1 MSKRT
6 RAASLTTF
14 VAASVALGAV
24 LAGPADATGK
34 DSAGKDSAGKSASV
48 SKHAST
54 NASTNASAKVKA
66 GAWPKFLSAS
76 QLPPHASSSW
86 RAGKVTDGVPDEL
99 RFCVQDT
106 LPGYDSRY
114 RDFRTDLETNAQQ
127 LTFVVGS
134 SAKAKALATRL
145 NKDIRACATR
155 IEQSDPETEAA
166 LKDYGKLP
174 VEEGAHAYGLH
185 TETSWGATDINLYSV
200 GRDGRAVTLVRWGQ
214 MGDFS
219 DAPVKAFKKT
229 TTTAVNKLY

>member
-1 MSKRT
+1 MSKST

-14 VAASVALGAV
+14 VAASVAFGAV

-34 DSAGKDSAGKSASV
+34 DTSA

-54 NASTNASAKVKA
+54 NASAKVTKA
-66 GAWPKFLSAS
+66 KVTKGKASAWPKFLSPS
-76 QLPPHASSSW
+76 QLPPHPTSSW
-86 RAGKVTDGVPDEL
+86 TAGKVTDGVPDEL

-127 LTFVVGS
+127 LTFVVGT

-166 LKDYGKLP
+166 LKDYGKLS

>member
-14 VAASVALGAV
+14 VAASVAFGAV

-34 DSAGKDSAGKSASV
+34 DTSAS
-48 SKHAST
+48 KHTST
-54 NASTNASAKVKA
+54 NASVKVMKAKATKA
-66 GAWPKFLSAS
+66 RAWPKFLSAS
-76 QLPPHASSSW
+76 QLPPHPSSSW
-86 RAGKVTDGVPDEL
+86 TAGKATDGVPDEL
-99 RFCVQDT
+99 RFCIQDT

-166 LKDYGKLP
+166 LKDYGKLS

-200 GRDGRAVTLVRWGQ
+200 GRDGRAVTLVRWAQ

>member
-14 VAASVALGAV
+14 VAASVAFGAV

-34 DSAGKDSAGKSASV
+34 DTSAS
-48 SKHAST
+48 KHTST
-54 NASTNASAKVKA
+54 KASAKVKA
-66 GAWPKFLSAS
+66 GTWPKFLSAS
-76 QLPPHASSSW
+76 QLPPHPSSSW
-86 RAGKVTDGVPDEL
+86 TAGKVTDGVPDEL
-99 RFCVQDT
+99 RFCIQDT

-166 LKDYGKLP
+166 LKDYGKLS

>member
-1 MSKRT
+1 MSKST

-14 VAASVALGAV
+14 VAASVAFGAV

-34 DSAGKDSAGKSASV
+34 DTSA

-54 NASTNASAKVKA
+54 NASAKVTKGKA
-66 GAWPKFLSAS
+66 AKGKASAWPKFLSAS

-114 RDFRTDLETNAQQ
+114 RDFRTGLETNAQQ
-127 LTFVVGS
+127 LTFVVGT

-166 LKDYGKLP
+166 LKDYGRLS

>member
-14 VAASVALGAV
+14 VAASVAFGAV

-34 DSAGKDSAGKSASV
+34 DSAGKDASV
-48 SKHAST
+48 SKHAAT
-54 NASTNASAKVKA
+54 NALAKVKA
-66 GAWPKFLSAS
+66 AAWPKFLSAS
-76 QLPPHASSSW
+76 QLPPHPTSSW

-99 RFCVQDT
+99 RFCFEET

-134 SAKAKALATRL
+134 DAKAKALATRL
-145 NKDIRACATR
+145 NKDIRACVTR

-166 LKDYGKLP
+166 LKDYGKLS

-200 GRDGRAVTLVRWGQ
+200 GRDGRAVTLVHWGQ

-229 TTTAVNKLY
+229 TTAAVNKLY

>member
-34 DSAGKDSAGKSASV
+34 DTSAS
-48 SKHAST
+48 KHT
-54 NASTNASAKVKA
+54 STNASAKVMKA
-66 GAWPKFLSAS
+66 KATKASAWPKFLSAS
-76 QLPPHASSSW
+76 QLPPHPSSSW
-86 RAGKVTDGVPDEL
+86 TSGKVTDGVPDEL
-99 RFCVQDT
+99 RFCIQDT

-166 LKDYGKLP
+166 LKDYGKLS

-200 GRDGRAVTLVRWGQ
+200 GRDGRAVTLVRWAQ

>member
-14 VAASVALGAV
+14 VAASVAFGAV

-34 DSAGKDSAGKSASV
+34 DTSAS
-48 SKHAST
+48 KHTST
-54 NASTNASAKVKA
+54 NASVKVMKAKAKVTKA
-66 GAWPKFLSAS
+66 SAWPKFLSAS
-76 QLPPHASSSW
+76 QLPPHPSSSW
-86 RAGKVTDGVPDEL
+86 TAGKVTDGVPDEL
-99 RFCVQDT
+99 RFCIQDT

-166 LKDYGKLP
+166 LKDYGKLS

-200 GRDGRAVTLVRWGQ
+200 GRDGRAVTLVRWAQ
-214 MGDFS
+214 MSDFS

>member
-14 VAASVALGAV
+14 VAAIVAFGAV

-34 DSAGKDSAGKSASV
+34 DTSA

-54 NASTNASAKVKA
+54 NASSKVKA

-76 QLPPHASSSW
+76 QLPPHPTSAW
-86 RAGKVTDGVPDEL
+86 TAGKVTDGVPDEV
-99 RFCVQDT
+99 RFCIEET

-114 RDFRTDLETNAQQ
+114 REFRTDLETNAQQ

-134 SAKAKALATRL
+134 SAKAKALAARL
-145 NKDIRACATR
+145 NKDLRACATR

-166 LKDYGKLP
+166 LKDYGKLS

>member
-34 DSAGKDSAGKSASV
+34 DTSASN
-48 SKHAST
+48 HAST
-54 NASTNASAKVKA
+54 NASTKVTKAKATK
-66 GAWPKFLSAS
+66 GKTSAWPKFLSVS
-76 QLPPHASSSW
+76 QLPPHPSSSW
-86 RAGKVTDGVPDEL
+86 TAGKVTDGVPDEL
-99 RFCVQDT
+99 RFCIQDT

-114 RDFRTDLETNAQQ
+114 RDFRTDLDTNAQQ

-166 LKDYGKLP
+166 LKDYGKLS

>member
-14 VAASVALGAV
+14 VAASVAFGAV

-34 DSAGKDSAGKSASV
+34 DTGA

-54 NASTNASAKVKA
+54 SASGKAK
-66 GAWPKFLSAS
+66 AWPKFLSAS
-76 QLPPHASSSW
+76 QLPPHPTSSW
-86 RAGKVTDGVPDEL
+86 TAGKVTDGVPDEL
-99 RFCVQDT
+99 RFCIEDT

-166 LKDYGKLP
+166 LKDYGKLS

-200 GRDGRAVTLVRWGQ
+200 GRDGKAVTLVRWGQ

>member
-14 VAASVALGAV
+14 VAASVAFGAV

-34 DSAGKDSAGKSASV
+34 DTSAS
-48 SKHAST
+48 
-54 NASTNASAKVKA
+54 
-66 GAWPKFLSAS
+66 PKFLSAS
-76 QLPPHASSSW
+76 QLPPHPSSSW
-86 RAGKVTDGVPDEL
+86 RAGKVTDGVPDEV
-99 RFCVQDT
+99 RFCIQET

-127 LTFVVGS
+127 LTIVVGS

-145 NKDIRACATR
+145 NKDLRVCATR

-166 LKDYGKLP
+166 LKDYGKLS

>member
-14 VAASVALGAV
+14 VAASVAFGAV

-34 DSAGKDSAGKSASV
+34 DTSAS
-48 SKHAST
+48 KPTST
-54 NASTNASAKVKA
+54 KASAKVKA

-76 QLPPHASSSW
+76 QLPPHPSSSW
-86 RAGKVTDGVPDEL
+86 TAGKVTDGVPDEL
-99 RFCVQDT
+99 RFCIQDT

-166 LKDYGKLP
+166 LKDYGKLS